1 MSFMKQLIIVLSWI
15 CIFQSGA
22 FSINAQSILIA
33 DSLYSVKNYDLA
45 AVYYEKAIYQ
55 VDNSQDYNDYLW
67 RLANLYRESQD
78 FNKSIKTLERIRR
91 AMLNDSVKSE
101 LFYQISFAYFMMDQY
116 SKSYFNLLQYKSL
129 DFKRSREDVLLLET
143 LLYAKMGK
151 WEKCEEAYYAYT
163 KDTTKSSSDF
173 FGDMKAVKRKSPEKA
188 ENLSYLLPGAGQ
200 IYAGKPIRG
209 LTSFTIQTGLLAF
222 AAYNFL
228 NGYYFSGTFTGVSL
242 FYVFY
247 MGGARHAG
255 YLAENYNE
263 AQNEKAYNLLLN
275 RIEENKKGH

>member
-1 MSFMKQLIIVLSWI
+1 MKQLIIVLSWI

>member
-1 MSFMKQLIIVLSWI
+1 MIIVLSWI